1 MKRPPQ
7 LYRAPRLNCR
17 ACGQPI
23 RSGGN
28 SGWEHIRPAGGPGLV
43 TVGTNLSL
51 VYIDH
56 LQRQNADD
64 LAFYPLT
71 TLRKALDD
79 GHVIDCEE
87 NGEPAGY
94 LWFGAL
100 RGGYDVTIYQACV
113 DYTARRRHLG
123 YGMVARLLAM
133 ATAAGCTGIR
143 LKCASSA
150 DSNEFWQAAGFHCT
164 RVQPGGRKRAR
175 DLNCYRTDIQ
185 PGLFV
190 LPTVTP
196 SAKPIDLTQYQAD
209 KRAGVV
215 MPSRFS
221 RTHYGKESA

>member
-1 MKRPPQ
+1 MT
-7 LYRAPRLNCR
+7 A
-17 ACGQPI
+17 A
-23 RSGGN
+23 
-28 SGWEHIRPAGGPGLV
+28 
-43 TVGTNLSL
+43 LSL

-71 TLRKALDD
+71 TLRKAMDD
-79 GHVIDCEE
+79 GHVLHCED

-100 RGGYDVTIYQACV
+100 RGGHDVTIYQACI
-113 DYTARRRHLG
+113 DYDSRRRHLG
-123 YGMVARLLAM
+123 WGMVADLHAL

-150 DSNEFWQAAGFHCT
+150 ESNDFWQAVGFYCT
-164 RVQPGGRKRAR
+164 AVHAGGRKRGR
-175 DLNCYRTDIQ
+175 DLNCYRADIQ

-190 LPTVTP
+190 LPPVMP
-196 SAKPIDLTQYQAD
+196 SDKPIDLTRYNAD
-209 KRAGVV
+209 KRLGLP

-221 RTHYGKESA
+221 RTHYGRGDAAS

>member
-1 MKRPPQ
+1 MT
-7 LYRAPRLNCR
+7 A
-17 ACGQPI
+17 
-23 RSGGN
+23 
-28 SGWEHIRPAGGPGLV
+28 
-43 TVGTNLSL
+43 LSL
-51 VYIDH
+51 AYVDK

-71 TLRKALDD
+71 TLAKALEER
-79 GHVIDCEE
+79 HVVSCED
-87 NGEPAGY
+87 NGDPAGY

-113 DYTARRRHLG
+113 DYDSRRRHLG
-123 YGMVARLLAM
+123 YAMVAELTQL

-150 DSNEFWQAAGFHCT
+150 DSNEFWRAAGFVRT
-164 RVQPGGRKRAR
+164 RVQPGGIKRGR

-190 LPTVTP
+190 LPGVEP
-196 SAKPIDLTQYQAD
+196 SSKAIDLTAYNAQ

-221 RTHYGKESA
+221 RSHYKEPA